1 MWSMHVFASRIIE
14 FLDTQ
19 DFGIVCLCFCVFFL
33 ILSKGK
39 HAFFCCWSL
48 IFFLFLYLF
57 NFSGLLIW
65 KTYFLGVWRASVY
78 STVRELSKTCFI
90 LKPKIECAVFFLT
103 LQFPAFSL
111 SYEQLSNTNNQ
122 CLMSTSHKLY
132 AYRMYLCCLNVHHRE
147 GRG

>member
-1 MWSMHVFASRIIE
+1 MHVLASRIIE

-39 HAFFCCWSL
+39 VFFLLLLL
-48 IFFLFLYLF
+48 IFDLFFIFLYF
-57 NFSGLLIW
+57 FSFSGLLIW

-78 STVRELSKTCFI
+78 STVNELSKTYFI
-90 LKPKIECAVFFLT
+90 LKPKIQCAVFFLT
-103 LQFPAFSL
+103 LQFPAFSV

-122 CLMSTSHKLY
+122 CLMSTNHKLY
-132 AYRMYLCCLNVHHRE
+132 AYRMYLCCLNVHHTE